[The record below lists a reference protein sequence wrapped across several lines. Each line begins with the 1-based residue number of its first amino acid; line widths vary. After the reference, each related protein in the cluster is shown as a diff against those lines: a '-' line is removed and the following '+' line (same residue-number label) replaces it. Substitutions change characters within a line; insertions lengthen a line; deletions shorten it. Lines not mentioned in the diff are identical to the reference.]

1 LARLTPLVLGPKEAL
16 SLTNGPAFS
25 AGLAALA
32 VEDAGDL
39 LGASILAS
47 ALCFAAQ
54 YGARSALHPSLHA
67 ARPHRGQRRI
77 AGDIRR
83 WLRGCAW
90 LDRQPSVQDPYSL
103 RCAPQILGP
112 VWEAITV
119 SRLVVTR
126 EINSSTDNPLLLARR
141 AISGGNFHGAP
152 LALAAD
158 YLKIALVQPASLA
171 ERQVDQLVA
180 GSARSGLPPMLVAD
194 AKQAGLQ
201 SGLMMLQYTAAALV
215 LESQGL
221 AQPDSVHSI
230 PTSAGQEDLN
240 PNAATAARHLRHQV
254 DILRKVLAIEL
265 VAVTR
270 AIQIRRHSGER
281 APLGASLESAFRIL
295 NRAVNLG
302 EADQPLYPAIERV
315 EQLLRS
321 GARLHQLRPAD

>member
-1 LARLTPLVLGPKEAL
+1 
-16 SLTNGPAFS
+16 
-25 AGLAALA
+25 
-32 VEDAGDL
+32 
-39 LGASILAS
+39 
-47 ALCFAAQ
+47 
-54 YGARSALHPSLHA
+54 
-67 ARPHRGQRRI
+67 
-77 AGDIRR
+77 
-83 WLRGCAW
+83 
-90 LDRQPSVQDPYSL
+90 
-103 RCAPQILGP
+103 
-112 VWEAITV
+112 
-119 SRLVVTR
+119 VVTR

-158 YLKIALVQPASLA
+158 YLKTALVQPASLA